1 MLAAGHAAVH
11 HRGHVMAAVHVM
23 RIARGSLVV
32 MMLFDGTHS
41 GSAARGVMGH
51 PGGDGVWCVE
61 KKNGEQADAC
71 GHQAPAIV
79 ACRSHH
85 FPNRALPQPV
95 AQTENRFRDY
105 IVTRH
110 SLQGGF
116 GRAVRP

>member
-1 MLAAGHAAVH
+1 
-11 HRGHVMAAVHVM
+11 MAAVHLM
-23 RIARGSLVV
+23 RILRGSLVV

-41 GSAARGVMGH
+41 GSAACGVMGH

-61 KKNGEQADAC
+61 KKNREQADAC

-85 FPNRALPQPV
+85 FPNRALPKLGV
-95 AQTENRFRDY
+95 AQTENGFRHY